1 MKKFLEFK
9 SQEENKISIPR
20 EGKPQGWIGEIKVA
34 KDTKAKGSPCNRRA
48 KIVAPIRLKGP

>member
-48 KIVAPIRLKGP
+48 KMVAPI